1 MPKIISQNK
10 KKGTA
15 MIITQNSLGHSVTK
29 HLKKKKGETFF
40 RDARDI
46 PYKNLTQ

>member
-1 MPKIISQNK
+1 MAKIISQNK

-15 MIITQNSLGHSVTK
+15 MIVTQNSKGESVTK
-29 HLKKKKGETFF
+29 HLKKKKGETFY
-40 RDARDI
+40 RDARDL